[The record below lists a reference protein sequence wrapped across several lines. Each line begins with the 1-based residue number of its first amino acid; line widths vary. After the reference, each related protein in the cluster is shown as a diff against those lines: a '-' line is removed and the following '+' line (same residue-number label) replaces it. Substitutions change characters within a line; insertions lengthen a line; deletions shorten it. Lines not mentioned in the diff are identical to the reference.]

1 MYVVDTKTSS
11 AVNAPASVAMSAV
24 VQVSIHRHYRLHLVQ
39 KSIHRPYPLLLV
51 QVLIDY
57 HYLLRLVLAAIHLQP
72 ITVSPSI
79 DPFSLFPIDRQ
90 YPVLVVKVSINHYYC
105 HSSITTT
112 IASPGIDPSSLT
124 STAATA
130 SRRSPV

>member
-24 VQVSIHRHYRLHLVQ
+24 VQVSIHR
-39 KSIHRPYPLLLV
+39 PYLLLLV

-79 DPFSLFPIDRQ
+79 DPFSLFSNRSSIPSAGSQSIDQ
-90 YPVLVVKVSINHYYC
+90 SLLLSLQHHHYYC
-105 HSSITTT
+105 
-112 IASPGIDPSSLT
+112 
-124 STAATA
+124 
-130 SRRSPV
+130 